1 MSFERSTALTHRI
14 STTKMDTT
22 MARAMSCTLTCCP
35 KTSRC
40 LITSSSTSPRARPKR
55 STLNNVYSWRPYT
68 SLSSPLV
75 SVSRLWLALIPLPS
89 SVSCATT
96 FLKSVSRCS
105 VVSLVNSGLI
115 VSAVYG
121 DSEEVPTYAATG
133 SARSILSNRLSY
145 FFNWHGPSMTIDT
158 ACSSSLIAVHQ
169 AVQVLR
175 SGESP
180 VAIAAGS
187 NLILGPT
194 MFVAESNLNMLSP
207 HGRSRMWDASANGY
221 ARGEGVAAVVLK
233 TLSTA
238 LRDGDHIEC
247 IIRETGVNQDG
258 KTPGITMPSSSMQ
271 AALIHDTY
279 TRAGLDPRKETDR
292 CQYFEAHGTG
302 TPAGDPQEAG
312 AIHKSFFEDTAA
324 DKKPDPSTADQTSE
338 PSTSEN
344 ILYVGSIK
352 TVIGHTEGTA
362 GIAGLLKA
370 SLAMQA
376 GIIPPNMHFTKLNP
390 AIKPFYDNLKIPVR
404 AQKWPELPPNVP
416 KRCSINS
423 FGFGGAN
430 AHAII
435 ESYEP
440 AKPNVSISNKSSTTP
455 WPFVLSAPSEKSLA
469 AQLKSYINFAD
480 ENPDFPLDTLSWS
493 LFRRTPFSC
502 RIAFSA
508 TSLKSLVV
516 QMEKAVMDFETKKAA
531 LGVRANAK
539 SPLDILGIFTGQ
551 GAQWA
556 TMGKELIL
564 SSTAASQ
571 TVEKL
576 EQSLSALSDGPD
588 WSLRA
593 ELLAPAETSRIA
605 QAEISQPLCTAVQIL
620 VVDLLQQAG
629 VRFSSVV
636 GHSSGE
642 IACAYVSGFISA
654 TDAIRVAYYRGK
666 YAPLAKG
673 GAMVAAGTD
682 MQDAIDLCSLPKLKG
697 KAQLAANNSSA
708 SVTISGDA
716 EAIDLVDTVMRDE
729 AKFSRKLRVDTAYHS
744 HHMLNCSEPY
754 LDALER
760 CQIKVNEPVDGSPKW
775 YTSVLDGSDLV
786 TSAMAQTLQGTYW
799 RDNMV
804 RPVRFAQAMKAALE
818 AGGRPGLA
826 LEVGSHPAL
835 QGPASLNIE
844 EAIGSEVPYYG
855 TLQRGKHDALA
866 LASTIGSIWT
876 ALGAT
881 GLDLQRFMRAFD
893 HRAGFELSKDLP
905 GFTWDHAKPVWN
917 ETRASRQHRFR
928 AHAKH
933 DLLGIR
939 SSEEIQ
945 GELRWRN
952 YLKPKEMSWLNGHQI
967 QGQIVFPAA
976 GFAVMAF
983 EAARN
988 LAPMANVR
996 LMRLEHFVVHKA
1008 LSFMDENT
1016 SVETVFVLNN
1026 LTKEEHYV
1034 EAAFSCSSCLNKE
1047 SGEFGLVADG
1057 RVRLLIGQPSED
1069 ALPVRPRWVDNF
1081 VPTQV
1086 DFFYES
1092 LATTGYGYTEMFQ
1105 GITELQRTN
1114 GGSRGTINIPQDDNT
1129 PVQNW
1134 LVHPATIDVAFQ
1146 GIFAAV
1152 GAPGDGRLWTLHLP
1166 TIISSITINPN
1177 ACEDTSGVDVPL
1189 PFDAH
1194 LVDCQGEGIAGDVD
1208 IYNEDGDRAI
1218 VQIEGLKVSPVSKHG
1233 ASEDRDTFSAMSWGL
1248 ASPDLTSDW
1257 KEPSTTSD
1265 EEKITTFAERLSFFI
1280 IRSLSET
1287 VDAAQVASSG
1297 SEHQKAILSWAKAV
1311 VQTVQA
1317 GEHPTS
1323 PRNWLMDTWD
1333 LLQPAAE
1340 RLAAAHPQIRR
1351 CLQAKEQTASLFSPE
1366 QTSQPAST
1374 TESSPYTS
1382 LPHFEKYNSTV
1393 AELVTQISFR
1403 HRNMKV
1409 LEIGTGEGASTLAVL
1424 GALGQNFTSYTCTDA
1439 DDTGFDLLKA
1449 RIPEDQVPRVHFK
1462 TLELDEDLEDQ
1473 DFSSGEYDLII
1484 ACNSIHRSPD
1494 LQQTLGTVR
1503 SLLKPGGFLA
1513 MMEPTNR
1520 VSLAI
1525 ALTGSLEKA
1534 WFSAIEDYRQNSLF
1548 VPQVQWDVLLHQSGF
1563 SGIDTATPEPTTLAS
1578 PFSVMCSVAVD
1589 KEFAVI
1595 KAPLDHISMVKLNA
1609 DLLILGGQN
1618 IPTQRL
1624 VKELTRILAPSFNNI
1639 INAKSV
1645 TDLNDLDIENNPT
1658 VLSLVE
1664 LDEPVFRP
1672 FTEPKFKAVV
1682 KLCDNL
1688 KKVLW
1693 VTKGSRGENPYA
1705 SMMTAVGRCLVGET
1719 PTLRMQF
1726 LNFDGNDKPTP
1737 DVLAHYMLQL
1747 QHAFKISGEGKAGE
1761 PLFTFEREMTISNGN
1776 AIIPRY
1782 LPVKA
1787 INDRLNSERRSI
1799 TRALRSSDATIRAV
1813 VSQQSY
1819 KLLEIAS
1826 PTAGPEC
1833 EVLNVHKSCLAAVRV
1848 GNSGC
1853 HYLVLGQNMSGQKV
1867 VTLSETLQTAI
1878 SADASSIVPIE
1889 VSDADEAGL
1898 LNSVVEELIAETVLS
1913 STTGAVFVHEPTP
1926 AIAHRLTAL
1935 AADWRRQVVFTSSS
1949 ILNNTV
1955 LVHHSTPDRV
1965 VSRLIPKN
1973 TTLFVDFSKTSSSS
1987 GSTVL
1992 SRQLARLMPFGCL
2005 TWDASQL
2012 LCREAFTSNTV
2023 DEHFLRRATLRAT
2036 SQPSL
2041 TAEARTIP
2049 ASEIPQQLTSSTL
2062 IVDWKSDESLPV
2074 SVRPAEEM
2082 IRFRSDRTY
2091 LLVGLTGQLGLQLTK
2106 WMVQHGAKYLALA
2119 SRNPQVDPDWL
2130 ERISL
2135 DGAVVKTFAMDI
2147 TSRNSVRDAYKRICA
2162 QMPAV
2167 AGVCNGAMIL
2177 IDGLFANKT
2186 FADFEKTLLPK
2197 VQGTVYLDELFDQD
2211 TLDFFMVFSS
2221 LAAVAGNI
2229 GQTAYASA
2237 NTFMCSLVA
2246 GRRMRG
2252 LAGSAINMPGIV
2264 GLGYLNR
2271 DPRKLERLKGAGY
2284 INISEWDFY
2293 QFFSEAVIA
2302 GHPRSGTQ
2310 HEITAGLMCCEVEKL
2325 EEPPLWTK
2333 HARFSPLKLVGS
2345 GTTVAAGDD
2354 AGGVSVRTRLLD
2366 LTTAEEVQE
2375 LLLEGLLDTLYT
2387 RLKMDPEERG
2397 ITPDTAIVE
2406 LGVDSLLAVNMRAWF
2421 TKELDLDMPVL
2432 KILGGATVRDL
2443 VEDAFK
2449 RLSPALVPKLNGG
2462 ADGDSA
2468 AVKEEAGEES
2478 GKDEVEANTE
2488 ADAAKEALVRQELEP
2503 MTVAP
2508 LDLPTLDEIEQE
2520 IEQEVNQLV
2529 ELPSHDSE
2537 HESLVAEVLGDLR
2550 TPSSST
2556 SSLLDNQTPDTSQ
2569 PPSSESGSDSSD
2581 VCTPDS
2587 LEEEVAFSGQAKL
2600 FSSIPTDSS
2609 EPLDVLKKV
2618 RMSYGASRFW
2628 LLSQYLQDPNV
2639 FNLGCEFKLFGKIN
2653 EEEGERC
2660 VFELGQRHEAFR
2672 TAFIGDPE
2680 NFNEPTM
2687 AVLRTTK
2694 LRLERRKGA
2703 TEADVKAEFEE
2714 LLNHEYRLELG
2725 EVIRMKLISIN
2736 ETTHYVLFGFHH
2748 IAMDGFSF
2756 NTLISDCNM
2765 LYDRAAIEPVRVQYS
2780 DFATRQRAQVMD
2792 GSLDNDYKFW
2802 EDMYSTK
2809 EEGGESKRDFPEPLP
2824 LFKLAR
2830 SSRQPLDDYDY
2841 HEVKIDLDT
2850 RTVRQIKAQC
2860 RRHKITTFHFFLGVL
2875 RVFLFRHLEVD
2886 DLVIG
2891 IADANRLDADIEQT
2905 VGFMLNLLPLRFK
2918 KADGDEDKPF
2928 SSISEDVRTTVY
2940 DALAHSRLPFDALL
2954 ERLNIPRSTTHSP
2967 LFQAFMD
2974 YRPFQTGYKP
2984 TLFGGEVTG
2993 RATVGKNGYDLT
3005 LDVNEIDRNDIRV
3018 ALRLQ
3023 KYLYSQESTQ
3033 VLFDSYMRLIKA
3045 FAADASCPVSSA
3057 ALWDPKEAEAAT
3069 QLGRGPVLKSTWPE
3083 TLDERIA
3090 QVAANNKDREAVKD
3104 SYGTTL
3110 SYDEVQRRAQS
3121 ISAALSTAGISEDS
3135 RVAVMQQPSTD
3146 WICSLLGLWHA
3157 GATYVPLDM
3166 RNPPERL
3173 AVIASAAKP
3182 SAILVHDETVED
3194 VQKLHSDAIV
3204 INVSKLDISSE
3215 TTRSKAKATTAAAIL
3230 FTSGSTGVPKGVVLP
3245 HSALRNTIEGL
3256 TNQYQLGSERVLQQ
3270 SAYSFDFSLDQMM
3283 VGLVNGGSLYV
3294 PSREDR
3300 MNPTAI
3306 ASIVANEKITYT
3318 RATPTEYNSWMSY
3331 GDDLAKATEWSFA
3344 WAGGE
3349 VMPPSLRQSFAALKL
3364 SVRLFNSYGPAETVT
3379 CTKIEVPYNVDDD
3392 EDSGEIPVGHP
3403 LPNYTVSIVDN
3414 NLDVVPQGVS
3424 GEIVIG
3430 GPSVAWGYLNNERL
3444 SDTKFVNL
3452 GHGNGVTY
3460 RTGDV
3465 GYLRKDGAL
3474 MFTGRL
3480 AGDLQVK
3487 IRGMRVDL
3495 QDIESSILNTAD
3507 GDLERAVVTA
3517 RDGDLLVAHVQFSQS
3532 GGYQDESEQKAFLR
3546 SLRFMLPLPVYMIPT
3561 TFIAVD
3567 KLPISVH
3574 GKVDR
3579 AAVRALPL
3587 PQADQKRSEATLTD
3601 TESKLLGIWKEALA
3615 VRSQDGNVEI
3625 DNQTTFFELGGDSLL
3640 LVKLQILINMRFGV
3654 KLTLLDLFGA
3664 VSLCSMAS
3672 KIESAPKADNIDWD
3686 AETTLDESLLKE
3698 AEQQTQDSSMAAP
3711 IKTSDCRV
3719 LVTGATGYTGSRIVQ
3734 AFAAMDRVSEIHCV
3748 ATRSGGAAL
3757 EALSD
3762 KIKIHPGN
3770 LAAPRLG
3777 LRDSTWSS
3785 LANDVDL
3792 IVHAGVSRSMLDSY
3806 QTLRG
3811 ANFESTKTLVHLA
3824 AARRIPI
3831 HFISSGSLSTLES
3844 DTPPTGGSLGYLASK
3859 WASEKYLSNASEK
3872 LGLPVAIHRITPP
3885 AATTDIA
3892 ETQTEALLADLTAMA
3907 KTLGATPSF
3916 NSQATVLHSVD
3927 LIQSQPLVERIVGAT
3942 ESTSQ
3947 QQVEV
3952 LQHHCDATID
3962 LQSAARCIATG
3973 ENADLPQ
3980 VPFAQWLGRAKKP
3993 GFEWLVASMDNF
4005 PLPSA

>member
-1 MSFERSTALTHRI
+1 MATAKMCRLTRQLEARVASFRIVFRYGISEIVTQQKKVANALQ
-14 STTKMDTT
+14 
-22 MARAMSCTLTCCP
+22 
-35 KTSRC
+35 
-40 LITSSSTSPRARPKR
+40 
-55 STLNNVYSWRPYT
+55 
-68 SLSSPLV
+68 
-75 SVSRLWLALIPLPS
+75 
-89 SVSCATT
+89 
-96 FLKSVSRCS
+96 
-105 VVSLVNSGLI
+105 
-115 VSAVYG
+115 
-121 DSEEVPTYAATG
+121 
-133 SARSILSNRLSY
+133 Y

-233 TLSTA
+233 TLSAA

-247 IIRETGVNQDG
+247 VIRETGVNQDG

-279 TRAGLDPRKETDR
+279 TRAGLDPTKETDR

-312 AIHKSFFEDTAA
+312 AIHKVFFEGG
-324 DKKPDPSTADQTSE
+324 ADQSTTDQNPDTSTTE
-338 PSTSEN
+338 TEQPTGEN

-352 TVIGHTEGTA
+352 TVVGHTEGTA

-370 SLAMQA
+370 SLAMQN

-404 AQKWPELPPNVP
+404 AQRWPELPPGVP

-440 AKPNVSISNKSSTTP
+440 ATPTTSSNNRDLGSKPITTP

-480 ENPDFPLDTLSWS
+480 ENPDFPLDALSWS
-493 LFRRTPFSC
+493 LFRRTPFSF
-502 RIAFSA
+502 RVAFSA

-516 QMEKAVMDFETKKAA
+516 QMEKAVGDFETKKAA

-539 SPLDILGIFTGQ
+539 SSQDILGVFTGQ

-564 SSTAASQ
+564 SSTAAFKII
-571 TVEKL
+571 EKL
-576 EQSLSALSDGPD
+576 EESLSALPDGPD

-605 QAEISQPLCTAVQIL
+605 QAEISQPLCTAVQIM
-620 VVDLLQQAG
+620 VVDLLEQAG

-666 YAPLAKG
+666 YAYLAKG
-673 GAMVAAGTD
+673 GAMVAAGTN
-682 MQDAIDLCSLPKLKG
+682 MQDAIDLCALPKLRG

-760 CQIKVNEPVDGSPKW
+760 CQIKVNEPFDGAPSW
-775 YTSVLDGSDLV
+775 YSSVTDGSDLV
-786 TSAMAQTLQGTYW
+786 TGAMAQTLQATYW

-804 RPVRFAQAMKAALE
+804 RPVRFAQAMKTALD
-818 AGGRPGLA
+818 ASGRPGLA

-844 EAIGSEVPYYG
+844 EVTGSDVPYYG

-866 LASTIGSIWT
+866 LSSTIGSIWT
-876 ALGAT
+876 VLGAT

-893 HRAGFELSKDLP
+893 HRAGFELSKALP

-928 AHAKH
+928 PHAKH
-933 DLLGIR
+933 ELLGVR

-952 YLKPKEMSWLNGHQI
+952 YLKPKELPWLNGHQI
-967 QGQIVFPAA
+967 QSQIVFPAA

-988 LAPMANVR
+988 LEPMGNVR
-996 LMRLEHFVVHKA
+996 LMRLENFVVHKA

-1016 SVETVFVLNN
+1016 HVETVFILNDI
-1026 LTKEEHYV
+1026 TKEQDSI
-1034 EAAFSCSSCLNKE
+1034 EASFSCSSCLNKE

-1069 ALPVRPRWVDNF
+1069 SLPARPRWVDSF
-1081 VPTQV
+1081 VDTQV
-1086 DFFYES
+1086 DGFYES
-1092 LATTGYGYTEMFQ
+1092 LADTGYGYTEMFK

-1114 GGSRGTINIPQDDNT
+1114 GGSRGTINIPQDDST
-1129 PVQNW
+1129 TVQSW

-1166 TIISSITINPN
+1166 TIISSITVNPN
-1177 ACEDTSGVDVPL
+1177 ACEDTSGVEVPL

-1208 IYNEDGDRAI
+1208 IYNENGDRAI
-1218 VQIEGLKVSPVSKHG
+1218 VQIQGLKVSPVSKHG

-1257 KEPSTTSD
+1257 KQPSTTSD

-1280 IRSLSET
+1280 LRSLSLT
-1287 VDAAQVASSG
+1287 VDTDQLESSG
-1297 SEHQKAILSWAKAV
+1297 SEHQRAILSWAAEV
-1311 VQTVQA
+1311 VQTVQE
-1317 GEHPTS
+1317 GEHPTC

-1333 LLQPAAE
+1333 ILQSAAE
-1340 RLAAAHPQIRR
+1340 RLAITQAQIQR
-1351 CLQAKEQTASLFSPE
+1351 CLHAKEQMARLFCPDSSSLS
-1366 QTSQPAST
+1366 AST
-1374 TESSPYTS
+1374 TESSLYTG
-1382 LPHFEKYNSTV
+1382 LPHFELYNATL

-1409 LEIGTGEGASTLAVL
+1409 LEIGTGDGASTLAVL
-1424 GALGQNFTSYTCTDA
+1424 RALGQNFTSYTCTYSV
-1439 DDTGFDLLKA
+1439 DTVFDFLKA
-1449 RIPEDQVPRVHFK
+1449 QISEDQVSRVHFK
-1462 TLELDEDLEDQ
+1462 TLEIDEDLEDQ
-1473 DFSSGEYDLII
+1473 DFSSGEYDLVI
-1484 ACNSIHRSPD
+1484 ACNSVHRSPD
-1494 LQQTLGTVR
+1494 LQQALGAVR
-1503 SLLKPGGFLA
+1503 SLVKPGGFLA
-1513 MMEPTNR
+1513 LLEPTSR
-1520 VSLAI
+1520 ASLAT
-1525 ALTGSLEKA
+1525 ALTLSLDKA
-1534 WFSAIEDYRQNSLF
+1534 WFSAIEDYRQHSLF
-1548 VPQVQWDVLLHQSGF
+1548 VPQVQWDALLHQSGF

-1578 PFSVMCSVAVD
+1578 PFSMICSVAVD

-1595 KAPLDHISMVKLNA
+1595 KAPLDHTSTVKLNA
-1609 DLLILGGQN
+1609 DLLILGGQTV
-1618 IPTQRL
+1618 PTQRL
-1624 VKELTRILAPSFNNI
+1624 VKELTKILASSFNKIVNV
-1639 INAKSV
+1639 KSIV
-1645 TDLNDLDIENNPT
+1645 DFMDLDIESNPT

-1664 LDEPVFRP
+1664 LDEPVFKP

-1682 KLCDNL
+1682 KLCDTL

-1693 VTKGSRGENPYA
+1693 ITKGSRGENPYS

-1726 LNFDGNDKPTP
+1726 LNFDGNDKPSP
-1737 DVLAHYMLQL
+1737 DILAHYLLQL
-1747 QHAFKISGEGKAGE
+1747 HHAFKISGEGKAGE
-1761 PLFTFEREMTISNGN
+1761 PLFTFEREMTIRNGN
-1776 AIIPRY
+1776 ALIPRY

-1799 TRALRSSDATIRAV
+1799 TRALRSSEVTIRAA

-1826 PTAGPEC
+1826 PTASLDC
-1833 EVLNVHKSCLAAVRV
+1833 EIVDVHKSCLAAVRV

-1853 HYLVLGQNMSGQKV
+1853 HYLALGRNTSGQKLM
-1867 VTLSETLQTAI
+1867 TLSQTLQTTI
-1878 SADASSIVPIE
+1878 SADSASIVPID
-1889 VSDADEAGL
+1889 VSPAGEAGL
-1898 LNSVVEELIAETVLS
+1898 LNSVLDELIAETLLS
-1913 STTGAVFVHEPTP
+1913 NTTGAVFVHEPTP
-1926 AIAHRLTAL
+1926 ALAHRLTAL
-1935 AADWRRQVVFTSSS
+1935 AADWRRQVVLTSSS
-1949 ILNNTV
+1949 ILNGAIH
-1955 LVHHSTPDRV
+1955 VHHSTPDRV
-1965 VSRLIPKN
+1965 VSRLVPKN
-1973 TTLFVDFSKTSSSS
+1973 TTLFVDLSKTSNSS

-1992 SRQLARLMPFGCL
+1992 STQLARLMPVGCL
-2005 TWDASQL
+2005 TWNASQL
-2012 LCREAFTSNTV
+2012 LCHEAFTTNSL
-2023 DEHFLRRATLRAT
+2023 DEHSLRRAVIRAT
-2036 SQPSL
+2036 SQPLS
-2041 TAEARTIP
+2041 TSDEIRIVS
-2049 ASEIPQQLTSSTL
+2049 ASELSQQLVPSRL
-2062 IVDWKSDESLPV
+2062 VIDWKRDESLPV

-2119 SRNPQVDPDWL
+2119 SRNPQVNPDWL
-2130 ERISL
+2130 ERIQL
-2135 DGAVVKTFAMDI
+2135 EGAIVKTFAMDI
-2147 TSRNSVRDAYKRICA
+2147 TSRNSVRDAYKRMSA

-2229 GQTAYASA
+2229 GQTAYAAA

-2271 DPRKLERLKGAGY
+2271 DPRKLDRLKAAGY

-2293 QFFSEAVIA
+2293 QFFAEAVIA
-2302 GHPRSGTQ
+2302 GHPSSGTQ
-2310 HEITAGLMCCEVEKL
+2310 HEITAGLMRCEIETL
-2325 EEPPLWTK
+2325 DEPPLWTK
-2333 HARFSPLKLVGS
+2333 HARFSPLRIVSS
-2345 GTTVAAGDD
+2345 GTNHAAGED
-2354 AGGVSVRTRLLD
+2354 AGGSSVRTKLLE
-2366 LTTAEEVQE
+2366 LTTADEVYE

-2462 ADGDSA
+2462 VDGDKA
-2468 AVKEEAGEES
+2468 EAKEEKEHESSAEES
-2478 GKDEVEANTE
+2478 LAAAQ
-2488 ADAAKEALVRQELEP
+2488 ADATKEALVRQELEP

-2520 IEQEVNQLV
+2520 INELV
-2529 ELPSHDSE
+2529 ELPSQDSE
-2537 HESLVAEVLGDLR
+2537 QESLAAQILGDLR
-2550 TPSSST
+2550 TPSSSS
-2556 SSLLDNQTPDTSQ
+2556 SSLLGNQTPDTSQ
-2569 PPSSESGSDSSD
+2569 PPSSESGSDGSE
-2581 VCTPDS
+2581 VCTPLDDECVI
-2587 LEEEVAFSGQAKL
+2587 LSGQAKL
-2600 FSSIPTDSS
+2600 FSPIPSDSS
-2609 EPLDVLKKV
+2609 PTLDVVKKV

-2628 LLSQYLQDPNV
+2628 LLAQYLQDPNV
-2639 FNLGCEFKLFGKIN
+2639 FNLGCQFKLSGQIKRKDS
-2653 EEEGERC
+2653 ERC
-2660 VFELGQRHEAFR
+2660 VFELGQRHETFR

-2694 LRLERRKGA
+2694 LRLEHREGA
-2703 TEADVKAEFEE
+2703 TEADVEAEMQE
-2714 LLNHEYRLELG
+2714 LLNHEYRLEQG

-2736 ETTHYVLFGFHH
+2736 DNTHHVLFGFHH

-2756 NTLISDCNM
+2756 NTLLSDINM
-2765 LYDRAAIEPVRVQYS
+2765 LYDKAAIEPVRVQYS

-2802 EDMYSTK
+2802 EDMYSIRG
-2809 EEGGESKRDFPEPLP
+2809 EGGDVKRDFPEPLP

-2830 SSRQPLDDYDY
+2830 SSRLPLDDYDY
-2841 HEVKIDLDT
+2841 NEVKVDLDT

-2860 RRHKITTFHFFLGVL
+2860 RRHKITTFHFFFSVL
-2875 RVFLFRHLEVD
+2875 RVFLFKHLSVD

-2918 KADGDEDKPF
+2918 KADGDDDKPF
-2928 SSISEDVRTTVY
+2928 KTISEDVRTTVY
-2940 DALAHSRLPFDALL
+2940 EALAHSRLPFDALL
-2954 ERLNIPRSTTHSP
+2954 EKLNIPRSTTHSP

-2974 YRPFQTGYKP
+2974 YRPFQTGYQP

-2993 RATVGKNGYDLT
+2993 SATVGKNGYDLT

-3033 VLFDSYMRLIKA
+3033 TLFDSYMRLVKT
-3045 FAADASCPVSSA
+3045 FAADSTCPVSSA
-3057 ALWDPKEAEAAT
+3057 ALWDPKEAEAAS
-3069 QLGRGPVLKSTWPE
+3069 QLGRGPSLKSTWPG

-3090 QVAANNKDREAVKD
+3090 QVAAKNMQREAVKD

-3110 SYDEVQRRAQS
+3110 SYEAVQHRAQS
-3121 ISAALSTAGISEDS
+3121 ISTALSAAGVSEDS
-3135 RVAVMQQPSTD
+3135 RVAVMQQPSAD
-3146 WICSLLGLWHA
+3146 WICSLLGVWHA

-3173 AVIASAAKP
+3173 ATIVAAARPSVIL
-3182 SAILVHDETVED
+3182 IHDETVED
-3194 VQKLHSDAIV
+3194 VRELRSGATV
-3204 INVSKLDISSE
+3204 INISKLDLSSN
-3215 TTRSKAKATTAAAIL
+3215 TTRTKAKATTAAAIL

-3245 HSALRNTIEGL
+3245 HSALRSTIEGL
-3256 TNQYQLGSERVLQQ
+3256 TTTYRLGAERVLQQ

-3306 ASIVANEKITYT
+3306 AGIIATEKITYT

-3331 GDDLAKATEWSFA
+3331 SEDLANATAWSFA
-3344 WAGGE
+3344 FAGGE
-3349 VMPPSLRQSFAALKL
+3349 VMPPSLRQDFAALKL
-3364 SVRLFNSYGPAETVT
+3364 PVRLFNSYGPAETVT
-3379 CTKIEVPYNVDDD
+3379 CTKIEVPYGLDDD
-3392 EDSGEIPVGHP
+3392 DDSGNVPVGYP

-3414 NLDVVPQGVS
+3414 NLDIVPQGVS

-3430 GPSVAWGYLNNERL
+3430 GPSVALGYLNNERL
-3444 SDTKFVNL
+3444 SDTKFINL

-3480 AGDLQVK
+3480 AGDFQVK

-3495 QDIESSILNTAD
+3495 QDIESCILSTAD

-3517 RDGDLLVAHVQFSQS
+3517 RDGDVLVAHVQFAQC
-3532 GGYQDESEQKAFLR
+3532 GYQDESERKAFLR
-3546 SLRFMLPLPVYMIPT
+3546 SLRFMLPLPVHMIPT

-3567 KLPISVH
+3567 RLPVNAH
-3574 GKVDR
+3574 GKIDR
-3579 AAVRALPL
+3579 SAVRALPL
-3587 PQADQKRSEATLTD
+3587 PQVDQKRSQATLTD
-3601 TESKLLGIWKEALA
+3601 TENKLFGLWKEALGA
-3615 VRSQDGNVEI
+3615 RSRESNIEI

-3640 LVKLQILINMRFGV
+3640 LVKLQILISMRFGV

-3664 VSLCSMAS
+3664 VSLCSMSS

-3686 AETTLDESLLKE
+3686 AETSLDETLLKE
-3698 AEQQTQDSSMAAP
+3698 AEQRTQDSSVAGP

-3719 LVTGATGYTGSRIVQ
+3719 LITGATGYTGSRIVQ
-3734 AFAAMDRVSEIHCV
+3734 AFAAMDKVSQIHCV

-3757 EALSD
+3757 EAQSD
-3762 KIKIHPGN
+3762 KITIHPGN

-3777 LRDSTWSS
+3777 LRDSTWSE
-3785 LANDVDL
+3785 LASEVDL
-3792 IVHAGVSRSMLDSY
+3792 IIHAGVSRSMLDSY

-3811 ANFESTKTLVHLA
+3811 ANFESTKNLVSLA
-3824 AARRIPI
+3824 APRRIPI
-3831 HFISSGSLSTLES
+3831 HFISSGSLASLE
-3844 DTPPTGGSLGYLASK
+3844 DGAPPAGGSLGYLASK
-3859 WASEKYLSNASEK
+3859 WASEKYLSNAAEK
-3872 LGLPVAIHRITPP
+3872 LGLPVVIHRITPP
-3885 AATTDIA
+3885 GATDIA
-3892 ETQTEALLADLTAMA
+3892 ESHTRFEAVLADLTAMA
-3907 KTLGATPSF
+3907 KRLGATPSLSD
-3916 NSQATVLHSVD
+3916 SQAMASHTID
-3927 LIQSQPLVERIVGAT
+3927 LIPSQCLVERIVSAA
-3942 ESTSQ
+3942 ESISQ
-3947 QQVEV
+3947 QQAEV
-3952 LQHHCDATID
+3952 LQHHCNATVD
-3962 LQSAARCIATG
+3962 LQSAAQHIAAG
-3973 ENADLPQ
+3973 ENSDLPQ
-3980 VPFAQWLGRAKKP
+3980 LPFAQWLGRAKQA
-3993 GFEWLVASMDNF
+3993 GFEWMVASMDNF

>member
-1 MSFERSTALTHRI
+1 
-14 STTKMDTT
+14 
-22 MARAMSCTLTCCP
+22 
-35 KTSRC
+35 
-40 LITSSSTSPRARPKR
+40 
-55 STLNNVYSWRPYT
+55 
-68 SLSSPLV
+68 
-75 SVSRLWLALIPLPS
+75 
-89 SVSCATT
+89 
-96 FLKSVSRCS
+96 
-105 VVSLVNSGLI
+105 
-115 VSAVYG
+115 
-121 DSEEVPTYAATG
+121 
-133 SARSILSNRLSY
+133 
-145 FFNWHGPSMTIDT
+145 MTIDT

-233 TLSTA
+233 TLSAA

-279 TRAGLDPRKETDR
+279 TRAGLDPTKETDR

-312 AIHKSFFEDTAA
+312 AIHKVFFEGAA
-324 DKKPDPSTADQTSE
+324 EQSTTDQDPDPSTTETQQ
-338 PSTSEN
+338 PTSEN

-352 TVIGHTEGTA
+352 TVVGHTEGTA

-370 SLAMQA
+370 SLAMQN

-404 AQKWPELPPNVP
+404 AQKWPELGPKVP

-430 AHAII
+430 AHAVI

-440 AKPNVSISNKSSTTP
+440 ASPNTSINKRELGGKSSTTP
-455 WPFVLSAPSEKSLA
+455 WPFVFSAPSEKSLA
-469 AQLKSYINFAD
+469 AQLKSYIDFAD

-493 LFRRTPFSC
+493 LFRRTPFNT
-502 RIAFSA
+502 RVAFSA

-516 QMEKAVMDFETKKAA
+516 QMEKALGDFETKKAA
-531 LGVRANAK
+531 LGVRAHPK
-539 SPLDILGIFTGQ
+539 TSQDILGIFTGQ

-564 SSTAASQ
+564 SSTTAFKII
-571 TVEKL
+571 EEL
-576 EQSLSALSDGPD
+576 EESLSVLPDGPD

-605 QAEISQPLCTAVQIL
+605 QAEISQPLCTAVQIM
-620 VVDLLQQAG
+620 VVDLLEQAG

-666 YAPLAKG
+666 YAYLAKG

-682 MQDAIDLCSLPKLKG
+682 MQDAIDLCSLPKLRG

-760 CQIKVNEPVDGSPKW
+760 CQIKVNEPVDGAPRW
-775 YTSVLDGSDLV
+775 YSSVVDGSDLV
-786 TSAMAQTLQGTYW
+786 TGAMAQTLQGTYW

-804 RPVRFAQAMKAALE
+804 RPVRFAQAMKAALD

-844 EAIGSEVPYYG
+844 EVTGSEVPYYG

-893 HRAGFELSKDLP
+893 HRAGFELSKALP
-905 GFTWDHAKPVWN
+905 GFTWDHSKPVWN

-928 AHAKH
+928 PHAKH
-933 DLLGIR
+933 ELLGVR

-952 YLKPKEMSWLNGHQI
+952 YLKPKELSWLNGHQI

-988 LAPMANVR
+988 LAPMENVR

-1016 SVETVFVLNN
+1016 SVETVFILNN
-1026 LTKEEHYV
+1026 ITKEQDYV

-1057 RVRLLIGQPSED
+1057 RIRLLTGQPSED
-1069 ALPVRPRWVDNF
+1069 SLPARPRWVDNF
-1081 VPTQV
+1081 VTTPV
-1086 DFFYES
+1086 DGFYNS
-1092 LATTGYGYTEMFQ
+1092 LADTGYGYTEMFK
-1105 GITELQRTN
+1105 GITELHRTN
-1114 GGSRGTINIPQDDNT
+1114 GGSRGTINIPQDDST
-1129 PVQNW
+1129 SVHSSW

-1177 ACEDTSGVDVPL
+1177 ACEDTSGVEVPL

-1208 IYNEDGDRAI
+1208 IYNENGDRAI
-1218 VQIEGLKVSPVSKHG
+1218 VQIQGLKVSPVSKHG

-1248 ASPDLTSDW
+1248 AAPDLMVDW
-1257 KEPSTTSD
+1257 KPPSTTSD
-1265 EEKITTFAERLSFFI
+1265 EEKITTFAERLAFFVV
-1280 IRSLSET
+1280 RSLSEKT
-1287 VDAAQVASSG
+1287 DVDQVESSG
-1297 SEHQKAILSWAKAV
+1297 SEHQRAILSWAKEI

-1317 GEHPTS
+1317 GEHPTC

-1340 RLAAAHPQIRR
+1340 RLAVMQPQIRR
-1351 CLQAKEQTASLFSPE
+1351 CLHAKKQMESIFSPD
-1366 QTSQPAST
+1366 SNSLSVT
-1374 TESSPYTS
+1374 TESSLYSS
-1382 LPHFEKYNSTV
+1382 LPRFETYNATL

-1409 LEIGTGEGASTLAVL
+1409 LELGSGDGSSTLAVL
-1424 GALGQNFTSYTCTDA
+1424 RALGQNFTSYTCTDST
-1439 DDTGFDLLKA
+1439 DTAFDALKA
-1449 RIPEDQVPRVHFK
+1449 RIPEDQVSRVHFK
-1462 TLELDEDLEDQ
+1462 TLEIEEDLEEQ
-1473 DFSSGEYDLII
+1473 DFTSGEYDLVI
-1484 ACNSIHRSPD
+1484 ASEIHRSPD
-1494 LQQTLGTVR
+1494 LQQALGAVR
-1503 SLLKPGGFLA
+1503 SLMKPGGFLA
-1513 MMEPTNR
+1513 LLEPTSR
-1520 VSLAI
+1520 ASLAT
-1525 ALTGSLEKA
+1525 ALTFSLDKS
-1534 WFSAIEDYRQNSLF
+1534 WFAAIEDYRQHSLF
-1548 VPQVQWDVLLHQSGF
+1548 VPQVQWDALLHQSGF
-1563 SGIDTATPEPTTLAS
+1563 SGIDTATPEATTLAS

-1595 KAPLDHISMVKLNA
+1595 KAPLDHTGTVKLNA
-1609 DLLILGGQN
+1609 DLLILGGQTV
-1618 IPTQRL
+1618 PTQRL
-1624 VKELTRILAPSFNNI
+1624 VKELTKILASSFNKITNV
-1639 INAKSV
+1639 KSV
-1645 TDLNDLDIENNPT
+1645 VDFMDVDIENIPT

-1682 KLCDNL
+1682 KLCDTL

-1705 SMMTAVGRCLVGET
+1705 SMMTAVSRCLVGET
-1719 PTLRMQF
+1719 PTLRMQC
-1726 LNFDGNDKPTP
+1726 LNFDGNDKLSPAI
-1737 DVLAHYMLQL
+1737 LAHYMLQL
-1747 QHAFKISGEGKAGE
+1747 HHAYKITGE
-1761 PLFTFEREMTISNGN
+1761 PLKTGEPTFTFEREMTISNGN
-1776 AIIPRY
+1776 ALIPRY

-1799 TRALRSSDATIRAV
+1799 TRALRSSDVTIRAV
-1813 VSQQSY
+1813 VSQSSY
-1819 KLLEIAS
+1819 KLLEVAS
-1826 PTAGPEC
+1826 PTAGPDC
-1833 EVLNVHKSCLAAVRV
+1833 DVAEVQKSSLAAVRV

-1853 HYLVLGQNMSGQKV
+1853 HYLVLGRNMSGQKV
-1867 VTLSETLQTAI
+1867 LTLSGTLQTATFV
-1878 SADASSIVPIE
+1878 DAGSSVTVD
-1889 VSDADEAGL
+1889 VSEADEAGL
-1898 LNSVVEELIAETVLS
+1898 LNSVLEELIAETVLS

-1926 AIAHRLTAL
+1926 ALAHRLTAL
-1935 AADWRRQVVFTSSS
+1935 AADWRRQVVLTSSS
-1949 ILNNTV
+1949 AVDGLV
-1955 LVHHSTPDRV
+1955 HVHHSTPDRV
-1965 VSRLIPKN
+1965 VSRLIPNN

-1992 SRQLARLMPFGCL
+1992 STQLARLMPVGCL

-2012 LCREAFTSNTV
+2012 LCREAFTNNTL
-2023 DEHFLRRATLRAT
+2023 DEHILRRAVLRAT
-2036 SQPSL
+2036 SQPVPASGEL
-2041 TAEARTIP
+2041 LTIP
-2049 ASEIPQQLTSSTL
+2049 ASEIAQQLTTSTL
-2062 IVDWKSDESLPV
+2062 VIDWKKDESLPV

-2082 IRFRSDRTY
+2082 ICFRSDRTY

-2119 SRNPQVDPDWL
+2119 SRNPQVNPDWL
-2130 ERISL
+2130 ERIQL
-2135 DGAVVKTFAMDI
+2135 EGAVVKTFAMDI
-2147 TSRNSVRDAYKRICA
+2147 TSRNSVRDAHKRISA

-2197 VQGTVYLDELFDQD
+2197 VQGTAYLDEIFDQD

-2229 GQTAYASA
+2229 GQTAYAAA

-2271 DPRKLERLKGAGY
+2271 DPRKLDRLKAVGY

-2293 QFFSEAVIA
+2293 QFFSEAVLA
-2302 GHPRSGTQ
+2302 GHPSSGTQ
-2310 HEITAGLMCCEVEKL
+2310 HEITAGLMRCEIESL

-2333 HARFSPLKLVGS
+2333 HARFSPLRIVGS
-2345 GTTVAAGDD
+2345 GTNTAAGED
-2354 AGGVSVRTRLLD
+2354 AGGVSVRTKLLE
-2366 LTTAEEVQE
+2366 LTTADEVYE

-2462 ADGDSA
+2462 KDGNKA
-2468 AVKEEAGEES
+2468 AVKEEEEQDA
-2478 GKDEVEANTE
+2478 DEDQATAQ
-2488 ADAAKEALVRQELEP
+2488 ADATKDALVRQELEP

-2520 IEQEVNQLV
+2520 INQLV
-2529 ELPSHDSE
+2529 ELPSQDSE
-2537 HESLVAEVLGDLR
+2537 HESLTSQILSDLR
-2550 TPSSST
+2550 TPSSSA
-2556 SSLLDNQTPDTSQ
+2556 SSLLGNRTPDTSQ
-2569 PPSSESGSDSSD
+2569 PPSSESGSDSSE
-2581 VCTPDS
+2581 VCTPGS
-2587 LEEEVAFSGQAKL
+2587 LDEKVSLFGQAKL
-2600 FSSIPTDSS
+2600 FSPIPADSS
-2609 EPLDVLKKV
+2609 ETLDVVKKV

-2628 LLSQYLQDPNV
+2628 LLAQYLQDPNV
-2639 FNLGCEFKLFGKIN
+2639 FNLGCQFKLSGQIKK
-2653 EEEGERC
+2653 EDSDRC

-2694 LRLERRKGA
+2694 LRLERREGA
-2703 TEADVKAEFEE
+2703 TEADVDAEMQE
-2714 LLNHEYRLELG
+2714 LLNHEYRLEQG
-2725 EVIRMKLISIN
+2725 EVIRMKLITIN
-2736 ETTHYVLFGFHH
+2736 ENTHHVLFGFHH

-2756 NTLISDCNM
+2756 NTLLSDINM
-2765 LYDRAAIEPVRVQYS
+2765 LYDKAAIEPVRVQYS
-2780 DFATRQRAQVMD
+2780 DFATRQRAQVTD
-2792 GSLDNDYKFW
+2792 GSLANDYKFW
-2802 EDMYSTK
+2802 EDMYSTRD
-2809 EEGGESKRDFPEPLP
+2809 EDGTFKRDFPEPLP

-2830 SSRQPLDDYDY
+2830 SSRLPLDDYDY
-2841 HEVKIDLDT
+2841 NEVKLDLDT

-2875 RVFLFRHLEVD
+2875 RVFLFKHLSVD

-2918 KADGDEDKPF
+2918 KAEGDDDKPF
-2928 SSISEDVRTTVY
+2928 KSISEEVRTTVY
-2940 DALAHSRLPFDALL
+2940 EALAHSRLPFDALL
-2954 ERLNIPRSTTHSP
+2954 EKLNIPRSTTHSP

-2993 RATVGKNGYDLT
+2993 SATVGKNGYDLT

-3033 VLFDSYMRLIKA
+3033 VLFDSYMRLVKT
-3045 FAADASCPVSSA
+3045 FAADATCPVSSA
-3057 ALWDPKEAEAAT
+3057 ALWDPKDAEAAS

-3090 QVAANNKDREAVKD
+3090 QVATKNMHGEAVKD

-3110 SYDEVQRRAQS
+3110 SHEQVQNRAQS
-3121 ISAALSTAGISEDS
+3121 ISNALSAVGVSEDS
-3135 RVAVMQQPSTD
+3135 RVAVMQQPSAD
-3146 WICSLLGLWHA
+3146 WICSLLGIWRA

-3173 AVIASAAKP
+3173 AAIVAAARPSVIL
-3182 SAILVHDETVED
+3182 IHDETVED
-3194 VQKLHSDAIV
+3194 VKGLHSDAVV
-3204 INVSKLDISSE
+3204 INVGKLEVSPN
-3215 TTRSKAKATTAAAIL
+3215 TTRTRAKATTAAAIL

-3256 TNQYQLGSERVLQQ
+3256 AATYRLGAERVLQQ

-3294 PSREDR
+3294 ASREDR
-3300 MNPTAI
+3300 MNPMAI
-3306 ASIVANEKITYT
+3306 ASIIATEKITYT

-3344 WAGGE
+3344 FAGGE
-3349 VMPPSLRQSFAALKL
+3349 VLPHSLRQSFAALKL
-3364 SVRLFNSYGPAETVT
+3364 PVRLFNSYGPAETVT
-3379 CTKIEVPYNVDDD
+3379 CTKIEVPYISDDDD
-3392 EDSGEIPVGHP
+3392 ESSDIPVGYP

-3414 NLDVVPQGVS
+3414 NLDIVPQGVS

-3495 QDIESSILNTAD
+3495 QDIESCILNTAA

-3517 RDGDLLVAHVQFSQS
+3517 RDGDVLVAHVQFAQS
-3532 GGYQDESEQKAFLR
+3532 GYQAESEQKAFLR
-3546 SLRFMLPLPVYMIPT
+3546 SLRFMLPLPVHMIPT

-3567 KLPISVH
+3567 KLPINTH

-3587 PQADQKRSEATLTD
+3587 PQVDQKRSQATLTE
-3601 TESKLLGIWKEALA
+3601 TESKLLGLWKEALA
-3615 VRSQDGNVEI
+3615 ARSQEGNVEI

-3672 KIESAPKADNIDWD
+3672 KIESAPKADNIDW
-3686 AETTLDESLLKE
+3686 ETETALDESLLKE
-3698 AEQQTQDSSMAAP
+3698 AEQRTRDSSVAGP
-3711 IKTSDCRV
+3711 IKTSDCRI
-3719 LVTGATGYTGSRIVQ
+3719 LITGTTGYTGCRIVQ
-3734 AFAAMDRVSEIHCV
+3734 AFATMDRVSQIHCV

-3762 KIKIHPGN
+3762 KITTHPGN

-3777 LRDSTWSS
+3777 LRPSTWNE
-3785 LANDVDL
+3785 LATEVDL

-3824 AARRIPI
+3824 AERRIPI
-3831 HFISSGSLSTLES
+3831 HFLSSGSLASLEAGA
-3844 DTPPTGGSLGYLASK
+3844 PPTGGSLGYLASK
-3859 WASEKYLSNASEK
+3859 WASEKYLSSAADK
-3872 LGLPVAIHRITPP
+3872 LGVPVVMHRITPP
-3885 AATTDIA
+3885 ATTTTTTDMA
-3892 ETQTEALLADLTAMA
+3892 ENETKIEALLADLTAMA
-3907 KTLGATPSF
+3907 KTLGATPSVSD
-3916 NSQATVLHSVD
+3916 SQAVASHSVH
-3927 LIQSQPLVERIVGAT
+3927 LIRSQSLVERIVGAT
-3942 ESTSQ
+3942 TESTTSQ
-3947 QQVEV
+3947 QQAEV
-3952 LQHHCDATID
+3952 LQHHCDATVD
-3962 LQSAARCIATG
+3962 LQSAAQRIASG
-3973 ENADLPQ
+3973 ENSELPQ
-3980 VPFAQWLGRAKKP
+3980 LPFAQWLGRAKKA
-3993 GFEWLVASMDNF
+3993 GFGWLVASLDEF
-4005 PLPSA
+4005 PLGSA